1 MTTSPA
7 SPRNRL
13 AGETSP
19 YLLQHA
25 ANPVDWY
32 PWGEEALE
40 RAKREDKPI
49 LLSIGYSACHWCH
62 VMAHESFEDAASAA
76 VMNELFVNIKVDR
89 EERPDLDKIYQLAQQ
104 MLTQRSG
111 GWPLTMFLAPG
122 TQRPFFGGTYFPKE
136 PRYGMP
142 AFTDLL
148 RRVSGFYRTHRDDIA
163 RQSEALQQAFAEM
176 SPPAAPD
183 DAPLT
188 LEPLAVARAKLAEEF
203 DAHFG
208 GFGAAPKF
216 PHPTNID
223 FLLRQWRAT
232 AAGDTPDLHSLYMA
246 TLTLRRMA
254 EGGLYDQL
262 GGGFARYSVDQYWM
276 IPHFEKML
284 YDNGQLLRVYANAA
298 LATGEELFRRVAAE
312 TADWIVRDLQAPSGG
327 YWSTLDADS
336 EGHEGKFYVW
346 DAAQVRSLVAP
357 DAYEAFARRFGLDQP
372 ANFEGLWH
380 FHAYRPED
388 EIATELGIDMPE
400 LRRRLDQARQVLLAE
415 RNKRIW
421 PGRDEK
427 VLTSWNGLAIAGMAV
442 AARAL
447 GRVDLAESAT
457 RAVDFIRD
465 HLWRDG
471 RLLAV
476 HKDGQS
482 RFPAYLDDYA
492 FLLDGL
498 IELLQTR
505 WRSTDLQ
512 LATALADALLE
523 HFSDSEHGGFY
534 FTADDHE
541 QLIHR
546 SKSFGDEAVP
556 AGNAIAAQ
564 ALTRLGLL
572 LGETRYLDAA
582 ARTLRAAWT
591 PLQHYPHAHAA
602 MLVALAEHLD
612 PPEIRRVAGSCAVA
626 ERAHA
631 KVFAKP
637 SRVRDRSRRGEPA
650 AGDRGQARTRHD
662 RRLCVPGD
670 DLLGAGA
677 RTRGA
682 AAAVGLKPDLRD
694 RCRSGFS
701 PTSVYFPSRCF
712 LRACF
717 MWRERSMPASCLA
730 FAASMAAASACSP
743 QCRSDTG
750 SSTTSGGTW

>member
-1 MTTSPA
+1 MH
-7 SPRNRL
+7 RNRL

-25 ANPVDWY
+25 GNPVEWY

-40 RAKREDKPI
+40 LARRLDKPI

-148 RRVSGFYRTHRDDIA
+148 RRVAEFYRTRREDIA

-176 SPPAAPD
+176 SPPAASAD
-183 DAPLT
+183 TAISLAPL
-188 LEPLAVARAKLAEEF
+188 AAARERLAEQF
-203 DAHFG
+203 DSQFG
-208 GFGAAPKF
+208 GFGSAPKF
-216 PHPTNID
+216 PHPTNIE

-232 AAGDTPDLHSLYMA
+232 AASETPDLHSLYMA
-246 TLTLRRMA
+246 TLTLQRMA
-254 EGGLYDQL
+254 EGGLYDHL

-284 YDNGQLLRVYANAA
+284 YDNGQLLRIYASAA
-298 LATGEELFRRVAAE
+298 LATGDDLFRRAAIE
-312 TADWIVRDLQAPSGG
+312 TADWIVRDMQAPGGG

-346 DAAQVRSLVAP
+346 DAAAVRALLPADVYDVFAP
-357 DAYEAFARRFGLDQP
+357 RFGLDQP
-372 ANFEGLWH
+372 PNFEGQWH
-380 FHAYRPED
+380 LHAYRSED
-388 EIATELGIDMPE
+388 DVATELGIDAAE
-400 LRRRLDQARQVLLAE
+400 VRRRLGEARRILLAE
-415 RNKRIW
+415 RNQRIW

-427 VLTSWNGLAIAGMAV
+427 ILTSWNGLAIAGMAT
-442 AARAL
+442 AARVL
-447 GRVDLAESAT
+447 GRPDFAESAT
-457 RAVDFIRD
+457 RAVDFIRQQS
-465 HLWRDG
+465 WRDG

-482 RFPAYLDDYA
+482 RFAAYLDDYA
-492 FLLDGL
+492 FLLDAL

-505 WRSTDLQ
+505 WRSSDLQ
-512 LATALADALLE
+512 LAIALADALLA
-523 HFSDSEHGGFY
+523 HFGDSEHGGFY

-541 QLIHR
+541 QLMHR

-582 ARTLRAAWT
+582 ARTLRAAWA
-591 PLQHYPHAHAA
+591 PLEHYPHAHSA

-612 PPEIRRVAGSCAVA
+612 PPEMVIIRGASDEVARWRDALTKKYSPT
-626 ERAHA
+626 RL
-631 KVFAKP
+631 VFAIE
-637 SRVRDRSRRGEPA
+637 SDAAGLPA
-650 AGDRGQARTRHD
+650 ALADKRALDTTVAYVCRGTSCSEPIRA
-662 RRLCVPGD
+662 LAP
-670 DLLGAGA
+670 LLA
-677 RTRGA
+677 
-682 AAAVGLKPDLRD
+682 L
-694 RCRSGFS
+694 SG
-701 PTSVYFPSRCF
+701 
-712 LRACF
+712 
-717 MWRERSMPASCLA
+717 
-730 FAASMAAASACSP
+730 
-743 QCRSDTG
+743 
-750 SSTTSGGTW
+750 

>member
-1 MTTSPA
+1 MSTHSPD
-7 SPRNRL
+7 SSHRNRL

-32 PWGEEALE
+32 PWGEEALQ
-40 RAKREDKPI
+40 RARRESKPV

-62 VMAHESFEDAASAA
+62 VMAHESFEDPASAA

-111 GWPLTMFLAPG
+111 GWPLTMFLAPDS
-122 TQRPFFGGTYFPKE
+122 QRPFFGGTYFPKE
-136 PRYGMP
+136 PRHGLP

-148 RRVSGFYRTHRDDIA
+148 RRVSEFYRTHRDDIA

-176 SPPAAPD
+176 SPAAAPA

-188 LEPLAVARAKLAEEF
+188 LEPLAGARERLAAEF
-203 DAHFG
+203 DAQFG
-208 GFGAAPKF
+208 GFGSAPKF
-216 PHPTNID
+216 PHPTNIE

-232 AAGDTPDLHSLYMA
+232 AATDTPDLHSLYMA
-246 TLTLRRMA
+246 TLTLQRMA

-262 GGGFARYSVDQYWM
+262 GGGFSRYSVDQYWM

-284 YDNGQLLRVYANAA
+284 YDNGQLLRIYANAA
-298 LATGEELFRRVAAE
+298 LATGEDLFRRVATE
-312 TADWIVRDLQAPSGG
+312 TADWIVRDLQAPRGG

-346 DAAQVRSLVAP
+346 DTAQVRALVPAP
-357 DAYEAFARRFGLDQP
+357 AYEVFARRFGLDQA
-372 ANFEGLWH
+372 ANFEGRWH
-380 FHAYRPED
+380 LHAYRPEE
-388 EIATELGIDMPE
+388 EIATELGIDAGE
-400 LRRRLDQARQVLLAE
+400 VRRRLDEARQILLAE

-427 VLTSWNGLAIAGMAV
+427 ILTSWNGLAIGGMAV

-447 GRVDLAESAT
+447 GRPELAESAT
-457 RAVDFIRD
+457 RAVDFIRE

-482 RFPAYLDDYA
+482 RFAAYLDDYA
-492 FLLDGL
+492 FLLDAL

-505 WRSTDLQ
+505 WRSSDLQ
-512 LATALADALLE
+512 LATALADALLA
-523 HFSDSEHGGFY
+523 HFGDDEHGGFY

-541 QLIHR
+541 QLMHR

-582 ARTLRAAWT
+582 ARTLRAAWA
-591 PLQHYPHAHAA
+591 PVQHYPHAHSA

-612 PPEIRRVAGSCAVA
+612 PPQMVIIRGAREEAARWRDDLTKKYSPT
-626 ERAHA
+626 RL
-631 KVFAKP
+631 VFAIEA
-637 SRVRDRSRRGEPA
+637 DATLPA
-650 AGDRGQARTRHD
+650 ALADKRALDMTVAYVCRGMTCSEPVRA
-662 RRLCVPGD
+662 LAP
-670 DLLGAGA
+670 LLA
-677 RTRGA
+677 
-682 AAAVGLKPDLRD
+682 L
-694 RCRSGFS
+694 
-701 PTSVYFPSRCF
+701 
-712 LRACF
+712 
-717 MWRERSMPASCLA
+717 AS
-730 FAASMAAASACSP
+730 
-743 QCRSDTG
+743 
-750 SSTTSGGTW
+750 

>member
-1 MTTSPA
+1 MH
-7 SPRNRL
+7 RNRL

-40 RAKREDKPI
+40 LARRLDKPI

-62 VMAHESFEDAASAA
+62 VMAHESFEDAPSAA

-148 RRVSGFYRTHRDDIA
+148 RRVAEFYRTRREDIA

-176 SPPAAPD
+176 SPPAAS
-183 DAPLT
+183 AETAIGLA
-188 LEPLAVARAKLAEEF
+188 PLAVARERLAEQF
-203 DAHFG
+203 DAQFG
-208 GFGAAPKF
+208 GFGSAPKF
-216 PHPTNID
+216 PHPTNIE
-223 FLLRQWRAT
+223 FLLRQWRAS
-232 AAGDTPDLHSLYMA
+232 AASEAPDLHSLYMA
-246 TLTLRRMA
+246 TLTLQRMA
-254 EGGLYDQL
+254 EGGIYDHL

-284 YDNGQLLRVYANAA
+284 YDNGQLLRIYANAA
-298 LATGEELFRRVAAE
+298 LATGEEQFRRAAVE
-312 TADWIVRDLQAPSGG
+312 TADWVVRDMQAPGGG

-346 DAAQVRSLVAP
+346 DAAAVRALLPAEVYQVFAP
-357 DAYEAFARRFGLDQP
+357 RFGLDQP
-372 ANFEGLWH
+372 PNFEGHWH
-380 FHAYRPED
+380 LHAYRSEED
-388 EIATELGIDMPE
+388 VATELGIDAGE
-400 LRRRLDQARQVLLAE
+400 VQRRLGEARRILLAE
-415 RNKRIW
+415 RNRRIW

-427 VLTSWNGLAIAGMAV
+427 ILTSWNGLAIAGMAT

-447 GRVDLAESAT
+447 GRPDFAESAT
-457 RAVDFIRD
+457 RAVDFVRQQ
-465 HLWRDG
+465 LWRDG

-492 FLLDGL
+492 FLLDAL

-505 WRSTDLQ
+505 WRSSDLQ
-512 LATALADALLE
+512 LATALADALLA
-523 HFSDSEHGGFY
+523 HFVDSEHGGFY

-541 QLIHR
+541 ELMHR

-582 ARTLRAAWT
+582 ARTLRAAWA
-591 PLQHYPHAHAA
+591 PLEHYPHAHAA

-612 PPEIRRVAGSCAVA
+612 PPEMVIIRGAGDEA
-626 ERAHA
+626 ERWREALT
-631 KVFAKP
+631 KKYSPGRLVFAIA
-637 SRVRDRSRRGEPA
+637 SDTEDLPA
-650 AGDRGQARTRHD
+650 ALADKRALDSTVAYVCRGTSCSEPIRA
-662 RRLCVPGD
+662 LAP
-670 DLLGAGA
+670 LLALAG
-677 RTRGA
+677 
-682 AAAVGLKPDLRD
+682 
-694 RCRSGFS
+694 
-701 PTSVYFPSRCF
+701 
-712 LRACF
+712 
-717 MWRERSMPASCLA
+717 
-730 FAASMAAASACSP
+730 
-743 QCRSDTG
+743 
-750 SSTTSGGTW
+750 

>member
-1 MTTSPA
+1 MATHSA
-7 SPRNRL
+7 SPTHRNRL

-32 PWGEEALE
+32 PWGDEALE
-40 RAKREDKPI
+40 RAQREDKPI

-62 VMAHESFEDAASAA
+62 VMAHESFEDAGSAA

-148 RRVSGFYRTHRDDIA
+148 RRVSEFYRSHREDIA
-163 RQSEALQQAFAEM
+163 QQSAALQRAFAEM

-183 DAPLT
+183 SEALT
-188 LEPLAVARAKLAEEF
+188 LEPLAAARARLAEEF
-203 DAHFG
+203 DTHFG
-208 GFGAAPKF
+208 GFGGAPKF

-223 FLLRQWRAT
+223 FLLRQWRST
-232 AAGDTPDLHSLYMA
+232 AASETPDLHSLFMA
-246 TLTLRRMA
+246 TLTLQRMG

-284 YDNGQLLRVYANAA
+284 YDNGQLLRIYANAA
-298 LATGEELFRRVAAE
+298 LATGDELFRRVAAE
-312 TADWIVRDLQAPSGG
+312 TADWIVRDLQAPTGG

-346 DAAQVRSLVAP
+346 DAAQVRSLVP
-357 DAYEAFARRFGLDQP
+357 GPAYDAFARRFGLDRP
-372 ANFEGLWH
+372 PNFEGLWH
-380 FHAYRPED
+380 LHSYRPED
-388 EIATELGIDMPE
+388 EIATELGIDAAE
-400 LRRRLDQARQVLLAE
+400 LRRRLDEARGILLAE
-415 RNKRIW
+415 RNRRIW

-447 GRVDLAESAT
+447 ARPDLAQSAT
-457 RAVDFIRD
+457 RAVDFI
-465 HLWRDG
+465 HEQLWRDG

-505 WRSTDLQ
+505 WRSSDLQ
-512 LATALADALLE
+512 FAIALAEALLE
-523 HFSDSEHGGFY
+523 HFADSEHGGFY

-541 QLIHR
+541 QLMHR

-582 ARTLRAAWT
+582 ARTLRSAWT
-591 PLQHYPHAHAA
+591 PLQHYPHAHASL
-602 MLVALAEHLD
+602 LVALAEHLD
-612 PPEIRRVAGSCAVA
+612 PPEIVIIRGSAQEA
-626 ERAHA
+626 AQWRDTLAHKYSPA
-631 KVFAKP
+631 RLVFAIEADATTLPPAIADK
-637 SRVRDRSRRGEPA
+637 RALDTTVAYVCRGMTCSEPIRA
-650 AGDRGQARTRHD
+650 LA
-662 RRLCVPGD
+662 P
-670 DLLGAGA
+670 LL
-677 RTRGA
+677 TL
-682 AAAVGLKPDLRD
+682 V
-694 RCRSGFS
+694 
-701 PTSVYFPSRCF
+701 
-712 LRACF
+712 
-717 MWRERSMPASCLA
+717 
-730 FAASMAAASACSP
+730 
-743 QCRSDTG
+743 
-750 SSTTSGGTW
+750 